1 MTAPDKKWPK
11 HRRSGKPLLR
21 EVYAD
26 PGQNG
31 FYYRE
36 KHFDSVMRYIAEPD
50 VNALVAAAW
59 QDGCD
64 QGRSLEKGHMGVSGP
79 PVDAQAALDAI
90 KAQVRREARKVKP
103 LAWERL
109 KGIQTDFK
117 AKCILGTYLVE
128 CFDDGDGD
136 YYVWALE
143 WGKIEGPKMES
154 AEAAKAAAQADYERR
169 ILSALMD
176 TQTEGE
182 G

>member
-1 MTAPDKKWPK
+1 MTAPDRIWAWLHVESKRNDLIKGGWN
-11 HRRSGKPLLR
+11 
-21 EVYAD
+21 D
-26 PGQNG
+26 
-31 FYYRE
+31 
-36 KHFDSVMRYIAEPD
+36 EPD
-50 VNALVAAAW
+50 RGLSEYLSRSHSNALVAAAYEDAAKICESELPNADW
-59 QDGCD
+59 IADGLRCSIPD
-64 QGRSLEKGHMGVSGP
+64 
-79 PVDAQAALDAI
+79 DAQSTLDAI
-90 KAQVRREARKVKP
+90 KARVRREARRVKP

-169 ILSALMD
+169 ILSTLMD
-176 TQTEGE
+176 TEGE

>member
-50 VNALVAAAW
+50 VNALVAATYEDARK
-59 QDGCD
+59 QI
-64 QGRSLEKGHMGVSGP
+64 EKLGFTAQFLTDRIP
-79 PVDAQAALDAI
+79 NDAQAALDAI
-90 KAQVRREARKVKP
+90 KAQVREEARRVKP
-103 LAWERL
+103 LVWMECGENQFEQDADFVDTTQTYQ
-109 KGIQTDFK
+109 IQEGVFWYGAEVD
-117 AKCILGTYLVE
+117 GTP
-128 CFDDGDGD
+128 CG
-136 YYVWALE
+136 
-143 WGKIEGPKMES
+143 S
-154 AEAAKAAAQADYERR
+154 NEAAKAAAQADYERR